1 MRLLISTVAAGL
13 VALLPMGVEGASF
26 SEVARSARA
35 DLEEALAELTRARR
49 GIADEKLPL
58 ARRLNEVE
66 QEVVSR
72 RQELERAERARD
84 NQLVDLNVLKAEV
97 KRREDENQYLT
108 SLLSEYAR
116 VFETRV
122 HISQL
127 DRYQPLIRESLSAIE
142 NPDLASPARFDRQLS
157 VIDASLERLNGLIG
171 GDTFEGKALSPDGV
185 LEEGRFALVGPLGFF
200 ANGRGTTAGLAS
212 LPVNSAEATVIEIGQ
227 AAAAGIRELVSGGTG
242 EVPVDPT
249 LGNALKLAGTKD
261 SLAGHIRKGGVVM
274 VPILLLGFTAFV
286 VGMVKWAQI
295 SRIRE
300 AAPKELEVI
309 LSHLRQGERSKAS
322 EWAGRIKGPV
332 GEMLNSAIRHVG
344 EKKEYIEEVMYEKM
358 LITKPRLER
367 LMPVIAL
374 TAATAPLLGLLGT
387 VTGMINTFNMITVY
401 GTGDPRTLAGGISE
415 ALITTEFGLIV
426 AVPALLLH
434 AFLNRKAKGVLNSM
448 EQTTVA
454 FINGVP
460 DPSEERSEYAG
471 NTF

>member
-1 MRLLISTVAAGL
+1 
-13 VALLPMGVEGASF
+13 
-26 SEVARSARA
+26 
-35 DLEEALAELTRARR
+35 
-49 GIADEKLPL
+49 
-58 ARRLNEVE
+58 
-66 QEVVSR
+66 
-72 RQELERAERARD
+72 
-84 NQLVDLNVLKAEV
+84 
-97 KRREDENQYLT
+97 
-108 SLLSEYAR
+108 
-116 VFETRV
+116 
-122 HISQL
+122 
-127 DRYQPLIRESLSAIE
+127 
-142 NPDLASPARFDRQLS
+142 
-157 VIDASLERLNGLIG
+157 
-171 GDTFEGKALSPDGV
+171 
-185 LEEGRFALVGPLGFF
+185 
-200 ANGRGTTAGLAS
+200 
-212 LPVNSAEATVIEIGQ
+212 VNSAEATVIEISP
-227 AAAAGIRELVSGGTG
+227 AAATGIRELVSGGTG